1 MGIIVGVM
9 KKKTPKKNESALS
22 NDESERTRSQSLM
35 MVMKDVTATNGG
47 EAQKLGGDQGTGKA
61 EDWGA

>member
-1 MGIIVGVM
+1 
-9 KKKTPKKNESALS
+9 
-22 NDESERTRSQSLM
+22 M

-61 EDWGA
+61 EDWGAQGDDGGIRLLGGLSPR